1 MTKSLYQSGYRPARL
16 PKKYD
21 ATSISIA
28 GEGQAA
34 DVLRNKGVPGE
45 WGDPVDAVAFFD
57 DGAGD
62 LVALTADYANGRRA
76 EWRRQSRF
84 NALTFSKAP
93 SHEHR

>member
-1 MTKSLYQSGYRPARL
+1 MSKSLYQSGYRPARL

-21 ATSISIA
+21 AASISIS

-34 DVLRNKGVPGE
+34 DVLRGKGVPDE

-57 DGAGD
+57 DDAGH

-76 EWRRQSRF
+76 EWLLRSRS
-84 NALTFSKAP
+84 NALSLSRTP
-93 SHEHR
+93 TL